1 MEYEDP
7 RDSKKLDEHEVLT
20 EDSDNELADLEK
32 EFAARKQKLLEERAR
47 ARERKRSQV
56 QIERSPSPPPRKSAD
71 EAAKYSSR
79 ELTDRLDQERRVLK
93 STLGALRKASQRP
106 KESSFASQ
114 LYETKTKQDSVNLN
128 ERVFEFENVPKPKV
142 IPTTDE
148 NSKDLVSGELLSRR
162 YIPEQD
168 VKSLMKLFKVLRV
181 AKLLAKVIAPK
192 FEEPEYA
199 NWCFTGIIMHKSE
212 PKVAVNNK
220 KYLSLRVGSFSHTV
234 DVMLFG
240 EAFQKYWKVRLGD
253 VIVILNPPIRRYNG
267 SFNLALTS
275 DLDNL
280 VEIGS
285 LKSYGH
291 CSATTK
297 LGEPCKHIV
306 DTLKN
311 TFCTYHEESKYNH
324 GSRMELQG
332 SIKPKAPQNRFGEKS
347 QMFFNG
353 STNQPMFVLYES
365 TGFHQRDVVFSG
377 GQQFDQNKYD
387 RPVVESKISK
397 LRKKKANDDLEKRLL
412 SSVAPRGIENLQKL
426 GIVHLAK
433 DHSSATEKVRKQAFT
448 GTFVKD
454 MGFDPTA
461 QAKDTNNYRA
471 KKHLV
476 SVQELRN
483 LSKGKK
489 VSLKPSKEAEREK
502 QLKWK
507 ENVSFIS
514 KGNQREKNVLSALLP
529 KAKKTPTIE
538 LLDSDSDLEIE
549 YSL

>member
-1 MEYEDP
+1 MEYDDP

-71 EAAKYSSR
+71 EAAKYSVR
-79 ELTDRLDQERRVLK
+79 ELPDRLDQERRVLK

-311 TFCTYHEESKYNH
+311 TLCTYHEESKYNH

>member
-1 MEYEDP
+1 MEYDDP

-71 EAAKYSSR
+71 EAAKYSVR
-79 ELTDRLDQERRVLK
+79 ELPDRLDQERRVLK
-93 STLGALRKASQRP
+93 STLGALRKASLRP

-114 LYETKTKQDSVNLN
+114 LYETKTKQNSVNLN

-142 IPTTDE
+142 ILTTDE

-311 TFCTYHEESKYNH
+311 TLCTYHEESKYNH

-412 SSVAPRGIENLQKL
+412 SSVASRGIENLQKL

>member
-1 MEYEDP
+1 MEYDDP

-71 EAAKYSSR
+71 EAAKYSVR
-79 ELTDRLDQERRVLK
+79 ELPDRLDQERRVLK
-93 STLGALRKASQRP
+93 STLGALRKASLRP

-114 LYETKTKQDSVNLN
+114 LYETKTKQNSVNLN

-142 IPTTDE
+142 ILTTDE

-311 TFCTYHEESKYNH
+311 TLCTYHEESKYNH